1 MGDWGYKVYENDEA
15 ADWFASFWESKDFD
29 LLAQEVE
36 QFDPSEENYDTIRAV
51 AHVLIAFGS
60 PYACPFSFIDRLY
73 PTMQATLVILQNML
87 TPPNDTWAFWICGAK
102 IRALSVKW
110 SNKFE
115 ICKSCCRNEMLC
127 RQAAFTV

>member
-1 MGDWGYKVYENDEA
+1 MGDWGSPVYEHDEA
-15 ADWFASFWESKDFD
+15 AEGVASVWESKVVD
-29 LLAQEVE
+29 LLAPEVE

-87 TPPNDTWAFWICGAK
+87 TPPNDTWSFLDMWGEDPGIVRELEQQ
-102 IRALSVKW
+102 IRDLQELLPK
-110 SNKFE
+110 
-115 ICKSCCRNEMLC
+115 
-127 RQAAFTV
+127 

>member
-15 ADWFASFWESKDFD
+15 ADWFASFWESKDLD

-87 TPPNDTWAFWICGAK
+87 TPPNDTWSFLDMWGEDPGIVRELEQQ
-102 IRALSVKW
+102 IRDLQELLPK
-110 SNKFE
+110 
-115 ICKSCCRNEMLC
+115 
-127 RQAAFTV
+127 